1 MLVIIVNKQIL
12 MKLLKKVETNLIRLK
27 QLKETRLLKKKELN

>member
-1 MLVIIVNKQIL
+1 MLVIIVNNQIL
-12 MKLLKKVETNLIRLK
+12 MKLLKKAEINLIRLK